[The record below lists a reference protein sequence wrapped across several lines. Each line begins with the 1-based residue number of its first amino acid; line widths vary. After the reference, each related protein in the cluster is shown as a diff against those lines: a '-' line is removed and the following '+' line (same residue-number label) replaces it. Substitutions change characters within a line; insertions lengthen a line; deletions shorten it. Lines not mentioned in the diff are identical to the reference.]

1 MKESL
6 HPWGEVF
13 VKADEGCEKVFLS
26 GHHSQSTTVSPLPEG
41 EGNLLDDGFC
51 DFAFGSAQNDRVG
64 GILRRVKVLRIE
76 KLIIERNQ
84 PYKETKHTNQKGNWC
99 YVYGFLIDDGYIVF

>member
-1 MKESL
+1 MQNPHFQKAKESL

-26 GHHSQSTTVSPLPEG
+26 GHHSQSTAVSPLPEG

-51 DFAFGSAQNDRVG
+51 VFAFGFAQNDRDG
-64 GILRRVKVLRIE
+64 KFTAKSE
-76 KLIIERNQ
+76 SSRN
-84 PYKETKHTNQKGNWC
+84 
-99 YVYGFLIDDGYIVF
+99 

>member
-1 MKESL
+1 MVQIV
-6 HPWGEVF
+6 PF
-13 VKADEGCEKVFLS
+13 VDASFNGLGCSSIFDLTLMS
-26 GHHSQSTTVSPLPEG
+26 
-41 EGNLLDDGFC
+41 FC

-64 GILRRVKVLRIE
+64 SILRRVKVLRIE

-99 YVYGFLIDDGYIVF
+99 YVYGFLIDDRYIVF